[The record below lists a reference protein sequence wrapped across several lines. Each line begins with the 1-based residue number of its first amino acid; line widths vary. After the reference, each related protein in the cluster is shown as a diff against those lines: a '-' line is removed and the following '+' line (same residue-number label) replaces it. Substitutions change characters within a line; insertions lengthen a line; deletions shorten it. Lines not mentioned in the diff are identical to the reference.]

1 MQSISYCWVMT
12 RLNLDY
18 LQTFVDVVN
27 LGSFT
32 AAAQRHQLSQPA
44 VSLQMRQLEKQV
56 GVRLLERV
64 GRRAQATAAGQE
76 LLAHAGQIDAA
87 VAAAMDG
94 MSRHAKGV
102 MGRVRIGTGATAC
115 TYLLPPLLRS
125 LRKRFPSLD
134 ITISTGNTA
143 DMVKAVNDNLLDIGL
158 VTLPESGRISG
169 RMLEIGPLLADNL
182 VAAAPASMTL
192 PARLTPKVLAG
203 LPLLL
208 YEPGGN
214 TRRLT
219 DAWFAQGRVTPQPLM
234 SLGSVEAIK
243 KLAGA
248 GLGLAVLPQMALRS
262 PKDREGLQVQPLSPP
277 LHRQLATVIRRD
289 KPLHR
294 GLRETL
300 DGLKALQ
307 RES

>member
-1 MQSISYCWVMT
+1 MT
-12 RLNLDY
+12 SLNLDF

-32 AAAQRHQLSQPA
+32 LAAQRHQLSQPA
-44 VSLQMRQLEKQV
+44 VSLQMRQLEKQL
-56 GVRLLERV
+56 GTRLLERV
-64 GRRAQATAAGQE
+64 GRRAQPTAAGLE
-76 LLAHAGQIDAA
+76 LMAHAAQINAA

-94 MSRHAKGV
+94 LARHAKGV

-115 TYLLPPLLRS
+115 IYLLPPLLRS
-125 LRKRFPSLD
+125 LRKRFPTLD

-143 DMVKAVNDNLLDIGL
+143 DVVKSVNDNLLDIGL

-169 RMLEIGPLLADNL
+169 RMLEVKPLLDDDL
-182 VAAAPASMTL
+182 VAAAPAAMAL
-192 PARLTPKVLAG
+192 PARLTPQALAK

-208 YEPGGN
+208 FEPGGY
-214 TRRLT
+214 TRQLT
-219 DAWFAQGRVTPQPLM
+219 DAWFSRGRVVPQPLM

-243 KLAGA
+243 KLSAA
-248 GLGLAVLPQMALRS
+248 GLGLAVLPQMALRA
-262 PKDREGLQVQPLSPP
+262 PKDREGLQVHALSPP
-277 LHRQLATVIRRD
+277 LHRQLATVVRRD

-300 DGLKALQ
+300 DALATLA
-307 RES
+307 

>member
-1 MQSISYCWVMT
+1 MT

-18 LQTFVDVVN
+18 LQTFVDVAT

-56 GVRLLERV
+56 GIRLLERV
-64 GRRAQATAAGQE
+64 GRRAQPTAAGHE
-76 LLAHAGQIDAA
+76 LLAHAAQIDAA

-94 MSRHAKGV
+94 LARHAKGV

-115 TYLLPPLLRS
+115 IYLLPPLLRS
-125 LRKRFPSLD
+125 LRKRFPTLD

-143 DMVKAVNDNLLDIGL
+143 DVVKSVNDNLLDIGL
-158 VTLPESGRISG
+158 VTMPESGRISG
-169 RMLEIGPLLADNL
+169 RMLEVNPLLDDDL
-182 VAAAPASMTL
+182 VAAAPAAMAL
-192 PARLTPKVLAG
+192 PARLTPQAVAK

-208 YEPGGN
+208 FEPGGN
-214 TRRLT
+214 TRQLT
-219 DAWFAQGRVTPQPLM
+219 DAWFARGRVVPQPLM

-243 KLAGA
+243 KLAAA
-248 GLGLAVLPQMALRS
+248 GLGLAVLPQMALRA
-262 PKDREGLQVQPLSPP
+262 PKDRDGLQVQALSPP
-277 LHRQLATVIRRD
+277 LHRQLATVVRRD

-300 DGLKALQ
+300 DALATLA
-307 RES
+307 